1 MEFFEQLRTLRTE
14 IARQEGMPPYI
25 IFSDKTLVD
34 MCIRLPL
41 TKEEMLAVSGV
52 GENKFVKYGERFLE
66 EIRRLTGGTKEK
78 FYFGTLEEVE
88 QLRGGTGKQKR
99 KDWQK
104 IEKTDFFVTG
114 VQAGKFP
121 YEEKYLAPELAERL
135 NELREGE
142 QVKKTSGAEIFRRI
156 QELGLAGERYE
167 NGRRQK
173 YVTEAGKE
181 AGLWLGSRTSKAGT
195 EYQDI
200 YYDKKAQRMVVE
212 WFVRGTQ

>member
-1 MEFFEQLRTLRTE
+1 M
-14 IARQEGMPPYI
+14 
-25 IFSDKTLVD
+25 
-34 MCIRLPL
+34 
-41 TKEEMLAVSGV
+41 
-52 GENKFVKYGERFLE
+52 
-66 EIRRLTGGTKEK
+66 
-78 FYFGTLEEVE
+78 
-88 QLRGGTGKQKR
+88 
-99 KDWQK
+99 

-114 VQAGKFP
+114 EQAGKFP

-142 QVKKTSGAEIFRRI
+142 QVKKTSGAEMFRRI